1 MTEGLNALPIH
12 GRAFR
17 RFDPPTFRL
26 SCMKVIENQTFTKKR
41 IEIDD
46 TQFTGCTFNGCVL
59 VYSGTGGTAM
69 NGCHLNETGFEFE
82 GGAAKTIE
90 LLTAMHRGGF
100 RELVEAT
107 IAGIRGE
114 QPTPA
119 APQA

>member
-1 MTEGLNALPIH
+1 MQTIQ
-12 GRAFR
+12 
-17 RFDPPTFRL
+17 
-26 SCMKVIENQTFTKKR
+26 NQTFTKQR

-46 TQFTGCTFNGCVL
+46 TQFTNCTFDECL
-59 VYSGTGGTAM
+59 LIYSGTGGTAL
-69 NGCHLNETGFEFE
+69 NGCHLNNTGFAFE
-82 GGAAKTIE
+82 GSAAKTIE